1 MNSESICI
9 SKNLTIL
16 YGGKIMIKLT
26 LPDNSVREY
35 EDGILALDVA
45 KSISEGL
52 ARSVV
57 GAVYNGET
65 IGLKDSIKADGT
77 IKFLKFED
85 KEGKHVFWHTSSH
98 IMAHAIKRLW
108 PDAKLAIGP
117 AIDNGFYYD
126 IDMEYRLVQE
136 DFEKIEAE
144 MKKIVK
150 EGLELERFELP
161 RAEAIKFMEE
171 KQEPYKVELIQDL
184 PEDAVISFYKQGD
197 FTDLCAGPHLESTKK
212 PKAIKLLSIA
222 GAYWRGSEN
231 NKMLQRVYGITFEK
245 AKDLEDYLKMIEEA
259 KKRDH
264 RKLGKELDLFF
275 MSEEGP
281 GFPFFLPK
289 GVEVKNELMKF
300 WREMHKKAGY
310 VEIETPLMLNRHLW
324 ETSGHWFTYKEN
336 MYTTVIDEQDFAIK
350 PMNCPGGI
358 LVYKNAKH
366 SYKDFPMR
374 VAEAGR
380 VHRHELSGAL
390 HGLMRVRAFTQD
402 DAHLFIL
409 PEQIK
414 DEIKGVIKLIDEI
427 YKQFGFSYKLELSTR
442 PEKFLGEIKD
452 WDMAEASL
460 QAALEELN
468 LDFVINEGDGAFY
481 GPKID
486 FHLTDCIGRTWQ
498 CGTIQLD
505 YQLPQR
511 FEMEYVGADGQ
522 KHRPVMIHRTAFGSI
537 ERFFGILIEQ
547 FAGAFPTWLAPVQVK
562 VLPIS
567 DKYNE
572 YAEKVKK
579 QLEEK
584 NIRAEVDER
593 AEKIGYKI
601 REAQMEKVPFMFV
614 VGEKEVENNSVSV
627 RERKQGDMGSMNI
640 DEIANVILNKIASRE
655 NDSPQLA

>member
-1 MNSESICI
+1 
-9 SKNLTIL
+9 
-16 YGGKIMIKLT
+16 MIKLT
-26 LPDNSVREY
+26 LPDGSIREY
-35 EDGILALDVA
+35 ENGIKVIDAA

-52 ARSVV
+52 ARSIV
-57 GAVYNGET
+57 GASFNGKT
-65 IGLKDSIKADGT
+65 IGLQEEINEDGS

-108 PDAKLAIGP
+108 PEAKFAIGP
-117 AIDNGFYYD
+117 AIDSGFYYD
-126 IDMEYRLVQE
+126 IDLEHRIVQE
-136 DFEKIEAE
+136 DLEKIEAE
-144 MKKIVK
+144 MKKIAK

-161 RAEAIKFMEE
+161 REEALKFMEE
-171 KQEPYKVELIQDL
+171 KNEPYKVELINDL
-184 PEDAVISFYKQGD
+184 PEDAIISFYKQGD
-197 FTDLCAGPHLESTKK
+197 FVDLCAGPHLESTKK
-212 PKAIKLLSIA
+212 PKAFKLLSIA
-222 GAYWRGSEN
+222 GAYWRGNEK
-231 NKMLQRVYGITFEK
+231 NKMLQRIYGIAFEK
-245 AKDLEDYLKMIEEA
+245 AKDLEEYVHMLEEA

-264 RKLGKELDLFF
+264 RKLGKELELFF

-281 GFPFFLPK
+281 GFPFFLPN

-310 VEIETPLMLNRHLW
+310 VEIETPLILNKHLW
-324 ETSGHWFTYKEN
+324 EVSGHWYNYREN

-350 PMNCPGGI
+350 PMNCPGSI
-358 LVYKNAKH
+358 LVYKNAMH

-402 DAHLFIL
+402 DAHLYIL
-409 PEQIK
+409 QEQIK
-414 DEIKGVIKLIDEI
+414 DEIKGVIKLIDAI

-442 PEKFLGEIKD
+442 PEKFMGEIAD
-452 WDMAEASL
+452 WDNAEASL
-460 QAALEELN
+460 KSALEELN
-468 LDFVINEGDGAFY
+468 LEYVINEGDGAFY

-486 FHLTDCIGRTWQ
+486 FHLKDCIGRTWQ

-505 YQLPQR
+505 YQMPQR

-522 KHRPVMIHRTAFGSI
+522 KHRPIMIHRTAFGSI
-537 ERFFGILIEQ
+537 ERFLGILIEQ

-567 DKYNE
+567 DKFND
-572 YAEKVKK
+572 YAEKVRE
-579 QLEEK
+579 QLEK
-584 NIRAEVDER
+584 LNIKVKVDSR

-601 REAQMEKVPFMFV
+601 REAQLEKIPYMFV
-614 VGEKEVENNSVSV
+614 VGEKESENNTVSV
-627 RERKQGDMGSMNI
+627 RERQKGDMGSMNI
-640 DEIANVILNKIASRE
+640 GEISEVILNKINTRE
-655 NDSPQLA
+655 NDSPQSV

>member
-1 MNSESICI
+1 
-9 SKNLTIL
+9 
-16 YGGKIMIKLT
+16 MIKLT

-35 EDGILALDVA
+35 EAGVLALDVV

-57 GAVYNGET
+57 GAVYNDKT
-65 IGLKDSIKADGT
+65 IGLMEEIKEDGT

-98 IMAHAIKRLW
+98 IMAQAIKRLW
-108 PDAKLAIGP
+108 PEAKLAIGP

-126 IDMEYRLVQE
+126 IDLDYRLVQD

-150 EGLELERFELP
+150 EALELERFELP
-161 RAEAIKFMEE
+161 RAEAIKLMEE
-171 KQEPYKVELIQDL
+171 KQEPYKVELINDL
-184 PEDAVISFYKQGD
+184 PEDAIISFYKQGD
-197 FTDLCAGPHLESTKK
+197 FVDLCAGPHLESTKK

-222 GAYWRGSEN
+222 GAYWRGNEN
-231 NKMLQRVYGITFEK
+231 NKMLQRIYGIAFEK
-245 AKDLEDYLKMIEEA
+245 AKDLEDYLKMMEEA

-300 WREMHKKAGY
+300 WREKHRKAGY
-310 VEIETPLMLNRHLW
+310 VEIETPLMLNKHLW
-324 ETSGHWFTYKEN
+324 EVSGHWYNYREN

-358 LVYKNAKH
+358 LVYKNAMH

-414 DEIKGVIKLIDEI
+414 DEIKGVIRLIDEI

-442 PEKFLGEIKD
+442 PEKYMGDIKD
-452 WDMAEASL
+452 WDLAEASL
-460 QAALEELN
+460 KAALEELN
-468 LDFVINEGDGAFY
+468 LDYVINEGDGAFY

-505 YQLPQR
+505 YQMPQR

-522 KHRPVMIHRTAFGSI
+522 KHRPIMIHRTAFGSI

-562 VLPIS
+562 ILPIS
-567 DKYNE
+567 EKYNG
-572 YAEKVKK
+572 YAVKVKK
-579 QLEEK
+579 QLQDL
-584 NIRAEVDER
+584 NIKVEMDER

-601 REAQMEKVPFMFV
+601 REAQMQKVPFMFV
-614 VGEKEVENNSVSV
+614 VGEKEAESNTVSV
-627 RERKQGDMGSMNI
+627 RERQKGDIGSMSI
-640 DEIANVILNKIASRE
+640 EEISSIILNKIKNRE
-655 NDSPQLA
+655 NDSPQLV

>member
-1 MNSESICI
+1 
-9 SKNLTIL
+9 
-16 YGGKIMIKLT
+16 MIKIT

-35 EDGILALDVA
+35 EKGIKALEVA

-52 ARSVV
+52 ARNVL

-65 IGLKDSIKADGT
+65 IGLQNVLNEDGN

-85 KEGKHVFWHTSSH
+85 KEGKDVFWHTSSH
-98 IMAHAIKRLW
+98 IMANAIKRLW

-126 IDMEYRLVQE
+126 IDVEHRFVQE

-150 EGLELERFELP
+150 EASQLERFELP
-161 RAEAIKFMEE
+161 REEAIKFMTDEN
-171 KQEPYKVELIQDL
+171 EPYKVELIQDL
-184 PEDAVISFYKQGD
+184 PEDAVISFYKHGD
-197 FTDLCAGPHLESTKK
+197 FVDLCAGPHLESTKK

-222 GAYWRGSEN
+222 GAYWRGNEK
-231 NKMLQRVYGITFEK
+231 NKMLQRIYGITFEK
-245 AKDLEDYLKMIEEA
+245 AKDLEDYLKMLEEA

-264 RKLGKELDLFF
+264 RKLGKELELFF
-275 MSEEGP
+275 MSESGP

-289 GVEVKNELMKF
+289 GVEVKNELMKY
-300 WREMHKKAGY
+300 WREVHKKAGY
-310 VEIETPLMLNRHLW
+310 VEIESPIILNRQLW

-336 MYTTVIDEQDFAIK
+336 MYTTIIDEQDFAIK

-358 LVYKNAKH
+358 LVYANSMH
-366 SYKDFPMR
+366 SYKDFPLRMGE
-374 VAEAGR
+374 VGR

-402 DAHLFIL
+402 DAHIFML

-414 DEIKGVIKLIDEI
+414 DEIKGVAQLIDEM
-427 YKQFGFSYKLELSTR
+427 YSTFGFSYHVELSTR

-452 WDMAEASL
+452 WDLAEAAL
-460 QAALEELN
+460 QEALVELG

-511 FEMEYVGADGQ
+511 FELEYIGADGQ
-522 KHRPVMIHRTAFGSI
+522 KHRPIMIHRVAFGSI

-547 FAGAFPTWLAPVQVK
+547 YAGAFPTWLAPVQVK

-567 DKYNE
+567 DKFMD
-572 YAEKVKK
+572 YAQKVKK
-579 QLEEK
+579 QLEAL
-584 NIRAEVDER
+584 NIRVELDSR

-614 VGEKEVENNSVSV
+614 VGEKEAENNTVSV
-627 RERKQGDMGSMNI
+627 RERQKGDLGAMSI
-640 DEIANVILNKIASRE
+640 DEISNIILDKIKNRE
-655 NDSPQLA
+655 NDSPQLV